1 MCNIVINEEAGLF
14 FAESSSNFCIFHVD
28 QVAHN

>member
-1 MCNIVINEEAGLF
+1 MCNIVIDEEAF
-14 FAESSSNFCIFHVD
+14 FAESSSNVYIFHVD